1 MEGRISK
8 LEGVKGN
15 KVKEGV
21 GGLLRKEEYVV
32 WRKGERRR
40 MNV

>member
-1 MEGRISK
+1 M
-8 LEGVKGN
+8 GN
-15 KVKEGV
+15 KLKENQ
-21 GGLLRKEEYVV
+21 GGLPRREEDVV